1 MAVSYLDVFTGLA
14 ILVASVILVFSF
26 YRAIEFG
33 RVLVAG
39 TYKSRAKWTAVFL
52 ASTGFLL
59 VDSNG
64 LVPYLSSVDYA
75 NTGFV
80 IIVVALPLFVNSNI
94 RTAREA
100 DFFHRDALHWRT
112 LWIATMIVVLCSVAI
127 SGSAILYDPRVLS
140 GTSTLWWVNLG
151 YPVSFFVLIIVS
163 IYGGVSLTV
172 AARRTQ
178 DQTMRKFVRML
189 GFALLGLF
197 FYFTVWIPIDY
208 FAPGVGDAISEL
220 GFVIAAYYLYR
231 AVMSLSPLGKI
242 EKLDENPPVP
252 LHSRAQVIST
262 GN

>member
-1 MAVSYLDVFTGLA
+1 MAVDYLDLFTLLA
-14 ILVASVILVFSF
+14 ILVAGLILAFSF

-39 TYKSRAKWTAVFL
+39 TYKSRAEWTAIFLVAAVFL
-52 ASTGFLL
+52 LL
-59 VDSNG
+59 DSNG

-75 NTGFV
+75 STGFV
-80 IIVVALPLFVNSNI
+80 LITVALPLFVNSNL

-100 DFFHRDALHWRT
+100 DFFHRDALHWRS
-112 LWIATMIVVLCSVAI
+112 LWRATMIVVLCSVAI
-127 SGSAILYDPRVLS
+127 SGVSIAYSPEVLA
-140 GTSTLWWVNLG
+140 GTSSVWWANAG

-197 FYFTVWIPIDY
+197 LYFTVWIPIDY
-208 FAPGVGDAISEL
+208 FAPGVGDALSEL
-220 GFVIAAYYLYR
+220 GFVMAAYYLYR
-231 AVMSLSPLGKI
+231 AVMSLSPLGKM
-242 EKLDENPPVP
+242 EKLEK
-252 LHSRAQVIST
+252 ST
-262 GN
+262 TLGSTAIVSEAST